1 MISACDSEFIS
12 ESSTPLRHCKSNN
25 KKSISMTKINDN
37 FNDKNQFQWQWQFQW
52 QKSIIMVTSTKK
64 LLSIPPQP
72 TSYFLPKP

>member
-1 MISACDSEFIS
+1 
-12 ESSTPLRHCKSNN
+12 
-25 KKSISMTKINDN
+25 MTKINDN